1 LGLTLDEPGE
11 NDSKICLNGIELI
24 VEKSL
29 NSHLE
34 GQLIDFVNSGYE
46 NGFIISPERGS
57 SCF

>member
-1 LGLTLDEPGE
+1 
-11 NDSKICLNGIELI
+11 LNGIELI

-34 GQLIDFVNSGYE
+34 GQLIDFVNSVYE